1 MPKEV
6 TEEFCMEFLQK
17 LSMRNHTAA
26 RCNYVC
32 QFLERFFICCEK
44 SGKNWIYYAVDLLT
58 GRMSLALV
66 SDTELS
72 PDTLLTRKLQKLN
85 NAVKYTGVFNAPLI
99 YADPRM
105 RA

>member
-26 RCNYVC
+26 RCSYVC
-32 QFLERFFICCEK
+32 QFMERFFICCEK
-44 SGKNWIYYAVDLLT
+44 TGRKLIYYAVDLLT
-58 GRMSLALV
+58 GKISLAFE
-66 SDTELS
+66 SESELD
-72 PDTLLTRKLQKLN
+72 PEIILTKKLSNLN
-85 NAVKYTGVFNAPLI
+85 NAVKYTGVFNAPMI